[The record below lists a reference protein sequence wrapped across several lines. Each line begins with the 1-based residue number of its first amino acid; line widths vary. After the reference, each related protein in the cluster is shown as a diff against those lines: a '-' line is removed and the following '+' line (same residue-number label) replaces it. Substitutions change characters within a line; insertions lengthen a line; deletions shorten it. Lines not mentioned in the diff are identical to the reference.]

1 MGASMRFLTVI
12 SLGTALVASASS
24 VSARNTVIDA
34 GQFIPQGSL
43 TAGCTIGGAACT
55 ATTMPFFFD
64 FGNGS
69 TNQAYIYDRGIISF
83 GQALPA
89 SINLGTNIT
98 TLGIPVIAPLY
109 VPGASGV
116 AGPYQ
121 VSSQTLA
128 AASFSFPTT
137 APILGPNVFLV
148 NFLDPSTIDTAN
160 SISGLVSV
168 IISASSNEIRFEY
181 VHGMTNNALGV
192 SAFPNTTGT
201 QLGYSVAGNSLLQT
215 TPNIAGVNAFDITLG
230 STGAVPEPATWLM
243 MLLGFGAMGLAI
255 RRERRTAALA

>member
-1 MGASMRFLTVI
+1 MRFQLAF
-12 SLGTALVASASS
+12 SLALALPLCVSS
-24 VSARNTVIDA
+24 PAAARVTVIDA

-55 ATTMPFFFD
+55 ATIMPFSFN
-64 FGNGS
+64 FGNGI

-83 GQALPA
+83 GQALPS
-89 SINLGTNIT
+89 SIGPSTDFT

-121 VSSQTLA
+121 VSSQSIA
-128 AASFSFPTT
+128 VGSFSFPTT
-137 APILGPNVFLV
+137 DPLLGSNVFLV

-181 VHGMTNNALGV
+181 IHGMVNNALGV

-201 QLGYSVAGNSLLQT
+201 QLGYVVAGNSLLQQP
-215 TPNIAGVNAFDITLG
+215 PNIAGINAFDITLNG
-230 STGAVPEPATWLM
+230 TAVPEPGTWLM
-243 MLLGFGAMGLAI
+243 MLLGFAAMGLAV
-255 RRERRTAALA
+255 RRKKRTAALTVSG